1 MQALLLLRGSSSA
14 HGRRPARRRAPWSA
28 VAPGE
33 DQRMTGQGVG
43 AARRRSR
50 GHGPLT
56 RQERH
61 TLTERGQGLVFTPAP
76 RGSNAAVRL
85 PRPGARAGGVG
96 QAARQFQRVI
106 GDSQTPAP
114 APAGR
119 PVVTKARNAP
129 QAIKSGSAMAMSGPC
144 RENAPTATQRAPAA
158 GFCPDPPA
166 STGRPSFLQTL
177 LAAVDLPTSRPGA
190 VSTET
195 RLRRRPASGLRP
207 ICPGLSA
214 RRGPLAAGRPGL
226 PGRAA

>member
-1 MQALLLLRGSSSA
+1 M
-14 HGRRPARRRAPWSA
+14 RPAA
-28 VAPGE
+28 
-33 DQRMTGQGVG
+33 Q
-43 AARRRSR
+43 R

-61 TLTERGQGLVFTPAP
+61 TLTERGQGLGSQPLPPEDRTRPFGPLALGRGRGEWGRRQDNISADLVTGKP
-76 RGSNAAVRL
+76 RRRLLQSVRL
-85 PRPGARAGGVG
+85 SPRAETRHKRLK
-96 QAARQFQRVI
+96 AAQQCPTV
-106 GDSQTPAP
+106 
-114 APAGR
+114 
-119 PVVTKARNAP
+119 
-129 QAIKSGSAMAMSGPC
+129 GPC
-144 RENAPTATQRAPAA
+144 RENAPTAAQRAPAA

-177 LAAVDLPTSRPGA
+177 LAAVDLPTSHPGA

>member
-1 MQALLLLRGSSSA
+1 V
-14 HGRRPARRRAPWSA
+14 RPAA
-28 VAPGE
+28 
-33 DQRMTGQGVG
+33 Q
-43 AARRRSR
+43 R

-56 RQERH
+56 RQERPRSP
-61 TLTERGQGLVFTPAP
+61 RGAGVRFSTPAP

-85 PRPGARAGGVG
+85 PRPGRGRGEWG
-96 QAARQFQRVI
+96 RRQDNFSADLV
-106 GDSQTPAP
+106 P

-129 QAIKSGSAMAMSGPC
+129 QAIKCGSAMSPAGPC
-144 RENAPTATQRAPAA
+144 RKNAPTAVQRAPAV
-158 GFCPDPPA
+158 GICPDLPA
-166 STGRPSFLQTL
+166 STGRPTFLQTL
-177 LAAVDLPTSRPGA
+177 LAAFDLPTSRPGA

-195 RLRRRPASGLRP
+195 RLRRRPACGLRP

>member
-1 MQALLLLRGSSSA
+1 MV
-14 HGRRPARRRAPWSA
+14 RPAA
-28 VAPGE
+28 
-33 DQRMTGQGVG
+33 Q
-43 AARRRSR
+43 R

-61 TLTERGQGLVFTPAP
+61 TLTERGQGVRFSTPAP
-76 RGSNAAVRL
+76 RGSNAAVRR

-96 QAARQFQRVI
+96 QAARQHQRGF
-106 GDSQTPAP
+106 GDRQTPAP
-114 APAGR
+114 APAER
-119 PVVTKARNAP
+119 PVVTKGRNAP
-129 QAIKSGSAMAMSGPC
+129 QAIKSGSAMPTVGPR
-144 RENAPTATQRAPAA
+144 RENAPTAAQRAPAA
-158 GFCPDPPA
+158 GFCPDLPV

>member
-1 MQALLLLRGSSSA
+1 
-14 HGRRPARRRAPWSA
+14 
-28 VAPGE
+28 
-33 DQRMTGQGVG
+33 MTGQGVG
-43 AARRRSR
+43 AARSAARTR
-50 GHGPLT
+50 PLDAAGAPHAH
-56 RQERH
+56 RE
-61 TLTERGQGLVFTPAP
+61 GQGLVFTPAP

-96 QAARQFQRVI
+96 QAARQFQRGF

-114 APAGR
+114 APVGR

-129 QAIKSGSAMAMSGPC
+129 QAIKCGSAMAKPGPC
-144 RENAPTATQRAPAA
+144 RENAPTAVQRAPAA
-158 GFCPDPPA
+158 GFCPDLPA
-166 STGRPSFLQTL
+166 STGRPSFLQTP

-195 RLRRRPASGLRP
+195 RLRRRPACGLRP

>member
-1 MQALLLLRGSSSA
+1 MT
-14 HGRRPARRRAPWSA
+14 RR
-28 VAPGE
+28 
-33 DQRMTGQGVG
+33 
-43 AARRRSR
+43 
-50 GHGPLT
+50 
-56 RQERH
+56 ERH
-61 TLTERGQGLVFTPAP
+61 TLTERGQGVRFSTPAP
-76 RGSNAAVRL
+76 RGSNAAVRR

-96 QAARQFQRVI
+96 QAARQHQRGF
-106 GDSQTPAP
+106 GDRQTPAP

-119 PVVTKARNAP
+119 PVVTKVRNAP
-129 QAIKSGSAMAMSGPC
+129 QAIKSGSAMPTVGPR
-144 RENAPTATQRAPAA
+144 RENAPTAVQRAPAA
-158 GFCPDPPA
+158 GFCPDLPV